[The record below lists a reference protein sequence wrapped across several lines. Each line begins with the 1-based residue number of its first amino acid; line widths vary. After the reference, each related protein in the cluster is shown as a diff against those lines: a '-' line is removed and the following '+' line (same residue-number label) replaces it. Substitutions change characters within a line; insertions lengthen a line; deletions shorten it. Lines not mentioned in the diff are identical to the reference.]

1 MTNSEIKK
9 AWETFK
15 KEIKKELH
23 LDRLGYS
30 MTSKQINN
38 RTATICICNH
48 IAFETEIK
56 RDQDSLEKVMGYDSW
71 TEEEKMRAKAYYES
85 TISEKKALMARFG
98 TKENML
104 RMISEEIINSNAF
117 KKFSES
123 FISISANFDEMDIC
137 YYLRINYQT
146 EEN

>member
-23 LDRLGYS
+23 LDYLGFYMS
-30 MTSKQINN
+30 SRQINN
-38 RTATICICNH
+38 RTATIRICNH

-56 RDQDSLEKVMGYDSW
+56 RDQDSIEKVMGYDTW
-71 TEEEKMRAKAYYES
+71 TEEEKMRTKAYYES

-104 RMISEEIINSNAF
+104 KMISNEIINSKAF
-117 KKFSES
+117 QKFSEK
-123 FISISANFDEMDIC
+123 FTSISTCFDEMDIC
-137 YYLRINYQT
+137 YYLRINYET
-146 EEN
+146 EEE